1 MATKG
6 ILGTKL
12 GMTQVFDD
20 ENRMIPVTVVQA
32 GPCTVTQIKTIET
45 DGYRAVQLAFG
56 QRKHVNKP
64 DAGHLAKANVTTA
77 RVLVEM
83 RLNAD
88 GSGELPELG
97 STITCDVFAKGDPI
111 DVSGTSKG
119 KGYAG
124 VMKRHNFKGMGEGH
138 GVHKTHRHP
147 GAVGMCAT
155 PGRTFKGMKMAGRMG
170 GEQVTVQSLEVVD
183 IDTAHDLILVKGAV
197 PGPNGQ
203 VVFIRDAVKKSL
215 KGGVS

>member
-32 GPCTVTQIKTIET
+32 GPCTVTQVKTTET
-45 DGYRAVQLAFG
+45 DGYTAVQLAFG
-56 QRKHVNKP
+56 ERKHVNKP
-64 DAGHLAKANVTTA
+64 AAGHLAKADVATA
-77 RVLVEM
+77 RTLAEL
-83 RLNAD
+83 RLD
-88 GSGELPELG
+88 GTSDLPELG
-97 STITCDVFAKGDPI
+97 ASITCDVFAKGDPI
-111 DVSGTSKG
+111 DVTGTSKG

-147 GAVGMCAT
+147 GSVGMCAT
-155 PGRTFKGMKMAGRMG
+155 PGRTFRGFKMAGRMG

-183 IDTAHDLILVKGAV
+183 VDTQHGLILVKGAV

-203 VVFIRDAVKKSL
+203 VVFIRDAVKKTR
-215 KGGVS
+215 KDGEA